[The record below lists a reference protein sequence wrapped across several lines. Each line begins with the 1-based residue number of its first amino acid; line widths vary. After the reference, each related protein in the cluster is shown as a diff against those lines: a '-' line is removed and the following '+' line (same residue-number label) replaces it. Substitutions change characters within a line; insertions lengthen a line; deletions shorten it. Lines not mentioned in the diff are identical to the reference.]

1 MVHVP
6 VELSIWEF
14 PTMGVCVELKLSR
27 RPEET
32 LNFLLFSTLIF
43 PWMLMGNFPVTIPHI
58 SLFKKNKKSKT
69 FHYLHLGMHSGPY
82 FYSFRHF
89 HS

>member
-1 MVHVP
+1 MTHPEFILPMRNLRRDGEVIVHVP

-14 PTMGVCVELKLSR
+14 PTMGLCVELKLSR

-43 PWMLMGNFPVTIPHI
+43 PWMLMGNFPVTIPRI
-58 SLFKKNKKSKT
+58 SLFKKNKEK
-69 FHYLHLGMHSGPY
+69 
-82 FYSFRHF
+82 
-89 HS
+89 